1 MLPLSLLRTAQ
12 NHPMLVELKNGE
24 TYNGHLVT
32 CDNWMNINLREVIC
46 TSRDGDKFWRMPECY
61 IRGST
66 IKYLR
71 IPDEVIDMVKE
82 DVISKGGG
90 RGGGG
95 GRGRGGRG
103 GRGGGGRGGFGGRG
117 GGPGGGGR
125 GGGQGGRGGG
135 GGGNRGRGG
144 MM

>member
-24 TYNGHLVT
+24 TYNGHLVC

-82 DVISKGGG
+82 DVISRGGG

-103 GRGGGGRGGFGGRG
+103 GRGGNRGGF
-117 GGPGGGGR
+117 GGGR
-125 GGGQGGRGGG
+125 GGGQGGGRGGQGGRGG

-144 MM
+144 MI

>member
-24 TYNGHLVT
+24 TYNGHLVS

-82 DVISKGGG
+82 DTQAKTRGRGDMNKG
-90 RGGGG
+90 RGGQNMRT
-95 GRGRGGRG
+95 GRGSSRGA
-103 GRGGGGRGGFGGRG
+103 F
-117 GGPGGGGR
+117 
-125 GGGQGGRGGG
+125 
-135 GGGNRGRGG
+135 GNRGRPAPLARGG
-144 MM
+144 GNQGRPQNKNKK

>member
-24 TYNGHLVT
+24 TYNGHLVS

-82 DVISKGGG
+82 ETQIKSRGRNEVNKG
-90 RGGGG
+90 RGGGNNMRQ
-95 GRGRGGRG
+95 GR
-103 GRGGGGRGGFGGRG
+103 
-117 GGPGGGGR
+117 
-125 GGGQGGRGGG
+125 
-135 GGGNRGRGG
+135 GGNRGAFGNRGG
-144 MM
+144 RAPALSRGGGNTGRNPQQNKNKK

>member
-1 MLPLSLLRTAQ
+1 MLPLSLLRTAV

-24 TYNGHLVT
+24 TYNGHLVN

-46 TSRDGDKFWRMPECY
+46 TSRDGDRFWRMPECY

-82 DVISKGGG
+82 EAIQKNKGRGDTRG

-95 GRGRGGRG
+95 QRGRGRGAFQGGGRG
-103 GRGGGGRGGFGGRG
+103 GRGG
-117 GGPGGGGR
+117 PGGGR
-125 GGGQGGRGGG
+125 GGQKPGKGRG
-135 GGGNRGRGG
+135 N
-144 MM
+144 

>member
-24 TYNGHLVT
+24 TYNGHLVS

-82 DVISKGGG
+82 ETQVKARGRSEVSKG
-90 RGGGG
+90 RGGQNM
-95 GRGRGGRG
+95 RSGRGGSRG
-103 GRGGGGRGGFGGRG
+103 AF
-117 GGPGGGGR
+117 
-125 GGGQGGRGGG
+125 
-135 GGGNRGRGG
+135 GNRGRPAPLARGG
-144 MM
+144 GNARPQNKKK

>member
-24 TYNGHLVT
+24 TYNGHLVS

-82 DVISKGGG
+82 ETQVKA
-90 RGGGG
+90 
-95 GRGRGGRG
+95 RGRSEVSK
-103 GRGGGGRGGFGGRG
+103 
-117 GGPGGGGR
+117 GR
-125 GGGQGGRGGG
+125 GGGQNMRTGRGGSRG
-135 GGGNRGRGG
+135 AFGNRGRPAPLSRGG
-144 MM
+144 GNTGRNPQNKNKK

>member
-24 TYNGHLVT
+24 TYNGHLVS

-82 DVISKGGG
+82 ETQVKARGRSEISK
-90 RGGGG
+90 
-95 GRGRGGRG
+95 
-103 GRGGGGRGGFGGRG
+103 
-117 GGPGGGGR
+117 GR
-125 GGGQGGRGGG
+125 GGGQNMRSGRGGARG
-135 GGGNRGRGG
+135 AFGNRGRPAPLARGG
-144 MM
+144 GNVGRNPQQNKNKK